1 MPISLFE
8 KLTKNSLVFI
18 LHNSTAG
25 GPAVDSMHTF
35 NASDPSDFEE
45 KELVFNFCAP
55 V

>member
-8 KLTKNSLVFI
+8 KFTKNSLAFI
-18 LHNSTAG
+18 LHNSIARG
-25 GPAVDSMHTF
+25 CAVDSMHIF

-45 KELVFNFCAP
+45 KELMFNFCTP